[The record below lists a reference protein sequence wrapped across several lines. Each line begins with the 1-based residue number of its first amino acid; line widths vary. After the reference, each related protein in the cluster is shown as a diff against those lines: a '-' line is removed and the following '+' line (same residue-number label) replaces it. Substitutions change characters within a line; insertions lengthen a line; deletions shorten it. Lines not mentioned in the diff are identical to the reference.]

1 LGVLYSFVFWL
12 RIFLVVITAIVGKT
26 VFFLLFCTVV
36 VSLWWREIL
45 RLGFVVDVSWFS
57 DVLVGG
63 GELQILLNKHYCP
76 RQQTNGKEAEE
87 EHKAGFSTAS
97 LLAIDWGFFC
107 LFVSSSSVVVP
118 VTKVRRK

>member
-1 LGVLYSFVFWL
+1 
-12 RIFLVVITAIVGKT
+12 
-26 VFFLLFCTVV
+26 
-36 VSLWWREIL
+36 
-45 RLGFVVDVSWFS
+45 VDVLWFS

-76 RQQTNGKEAEE
+76 RQQTNGKEVEE

-97 LLAIDWGFFC
+97 LLAIDWGLFC

-118 VTKVRRK
+118 VTKDDDSLQFSTLHIHAWRVEAVIRTVVFSGN

>member
-1 LGVLYSFVFWL
+1 MRV
-12 RIFLVVITAIVGKT
+12 FLVVITAIVGKT
-26 VFFLLFCTVV
+26 VFFFGFFFLFCTVV

-45 RLGFVVDVSWFS
+45 RLGFVVDVLWFS

-97 LLAIDWGFFC
+97 LLAIDWGLFC
-107 LFVSSSSVVVP
+107 LFASSSSVVGP
-118 VTKVRRK
+118 VTKVRSK

>member
-1 LGVLYSFVFWL
+1 L

-26 VFFLLFCTVV
+26 VFFSVFFFAFLHFV

-45 RLGFVVDVSWFS
+45 RLGFVVDVLWFS
-57 DVLVGG
+57 DVLVRG

-76 RQQTNGKEAEE
+76 RRQTNGKEAEE
-87 EHKAGFSTAS
+87 EHIAGFSTAS

>member
-1 LGVLYSFVFWL
+1 L

-26 VFFLLFCTVV
+26 VFFFVFLLFCTVV

-97 LLAIDWGFFC
+97 LLAIDWGFFG